1 MADSNRLVSLII
13 LLVAGLLIAIWG
25 ALNIWFKYRDGKVLD
40 QLVNDGSLT
49 AADRAKLSNPIL
61 GYGLAAVQILIGIG
75 LIIYGIVQYTVKQSI
90 VSEVKDLG
98 QKALNTARSLGDNAT
113 RRIAALSRRRPVV
126 AQAEVYDLM
135 E

>member
-25 ALNIWFKYRDGKVLD
+25 ALNIWFKYRDSRVLD

-49 AADRAKLSNPIL
+49 ATDRARLSNPIL

-75 LIIYGIVQYTVKQSI
+75 LIIYGIVQYTVKTSI
-90 VSEVKDLG
+90 VGEVKDLG
-98 QKALNTARSLGDNAT
+98 QKALNSARSLGDNAT
-113 RRIAALSRRRPVV
+113 RRIAALSRRRPAQVQAQAYEVV
-126 AQAEVYDLM
+126 A
-135 E
+135 

>member
-1 MADSNRLVSLII
+1 MADSNKLVSLII

-25 ALNIWFKYRDGKVLD
+25 ALNVWFKYRDGKVLD

-49 AADRAKLSNPIL
+49 AADRARLSNPII

-75 LIIYGIVQYTVKQSI
+75 LIIYGIVQYTVKKSI
-90 VSEVKDLG
+90 VGEVKDLG
-98 QKALNTARSLGDNAT
+98 QKALSTARTLGDNAT
-113 RRIAALSRRRPVV
+113 RRIAALSRRRP
-126 AQAEVYDLM
+126 AQAQVQAYEVV